1 MQKMKNFWY
10 QTSIKISFVIWFYVE
25 LLTIWI
31 VKNWALIKNKEYL
44 LLLQREEL
52 KLVVVGFLEK
62 GELQIIKNKVVSA
75 QVFKSFMKN
84 KEEFI
89 KKFEPFVK
97 FKEDKKG

>member
-1 MQKMKNFWY
+1 MEKKLY
-10 QTSIKISFVIWFYVE
+10 TTYTSDNGITLYEIDKK
-25 LLTIWI
+25 T
-31 VKNWALIKNKEYL
+31 IKNKEYL
-44 LLLQREEL
+44 LLLQREEPN
-52 KLVVVGFLEK
+52 LVVVGFLEN